1 MAHGGAGAGPAHPPV
16 RILLRT
22 TATRTCPFSNYTGGH
37 TVHKEGAPN
46 SLLKPQGCTSCC
58 NTRLHFGAGRYT
70 LEGRAAGGGGWQP
83 RASGQSIGHKRIVV
97 IETPQ
102 VCLSR
107 RMSLLI
113 LKHYKG
119 GRVIYKGGDAPL
131 PFKSQGV
138 FVFAS
143 LLCFCVCFFF
153 YQRPVTHRRCVQHA
167 LGGRLLRAVQ
177 GARWGRQARRCKKRR
192 ARPYGEPECVL

>member
-1 MAHGGAGAGPAHPPV
+1 M

-37 TVHKEGAPN
+37 TIIVHKEGAPN
-46 SLLKPQGCTSCC
+46 SLLKLQGERVQDCTSCC
-58 NTRLHFGAGRYT
+58 NKRLHFGAGRYT

-97 IETPQ
+97 IEVPQ

-107 RMSLLI
+107 RMSLLV

-143 LLCFCVCFFF
+143 LLYFCVCFFF

-177 GARWGRQARRCKKRR
+177 GARRGAKLAGAKNVGLAHMVSPSVCCNTIRIHF
-192 ARPYGEPECVL
+192 